1 MLLFGNLQ
9 VVLSDMEKKKR
20 KEFVVKLE
28 DEIHENSYTNGSY
41 NHDSQT
47 LIENVLTGISI
58 EKVCKLEFNCIDET

>member
-1 MLLFGNLQ
+1 M

-28 DEIHENSYTNGSY
+28 DEIHENSYIDGSY

-47 LIENVLTGISI
+47 LIENVLNGISI